1 MTKNRFNEIWSIV
14 TEVKKNKLK
23 TSLDG
28 KEFTLDDAESLLE
41 GIINRKTNGS
51 EAKERYNNID
61 DDIFIILKSKV
72 TKNQKKIISTLILL
86 GEIFVKPRTAKKA
99 DDKTG
104 DKADYKA
111 GDDKTDNKTDG
122 DKTDDEK
129 SDITDMPDLKS
140 KEFAE
145 QRKNQKGQ
153 ELKILTPYQML
164 TNFFSTIKIRK

>member
-1 MTKNRFNEIWSIV
+1 MLYDELVNIYKKEYDQVFNSKDKDWIQKHDYKNLKDLDYRRDQSQPDQSQRDQSQPDQQVLPKWVKVTKNRFNEIWSIV

-72 TKNQKKIISTLILL
+72 TKNQKKNNKHFNTVRRN
-86 GEIFVKPRTAKKA
+86 FCKA
-99 DDKTG
+99 
-104 DKADYKA
+104 
-111 GDDKTDNKTDG
+111 
-122 DKTDDEK
+122 
-129 SDITDMPDLKS
+129 
-140 KEFAE
+140 
-145 QRKNQKGQ
+145 
-153 ELKILTPYQML
+153 
-164 TNFFSTIKIRK
+164 

>member
-72 TKNQKKIISTLILL
+72 TKNQKKNNKHFNTVR
-86 GEIFVKPRTAKKA
+86 GNFCKA
-99 DDKTG
+99 
-104 DKADYKA
+104 
-111 GDDKTDNKTDG
+111 
-122 DKTDDEK
+122 
-129 SDITDMPDLKS
+129 
-140 KEFAE
+140 
-145 QRKNQKGQ
+145 
-153 ELKILTPYQML
+153 
-164 TNFFSTIKIRK
+164 

>member
-72 TKNQKKIISTLILL
+72 TKNQKKNNKHFNTVRRN
-86 GEIFVKPRTAKKA
+86 FCKAKKA